1 MTTKQYKDLTG
12 KSLDEVHLASFTG
25 YEIKREYSKPSFITE
40 YLDGEVLG
48 TISFRP
54 TKLPVIFS
62 VKYGNYREERYNH
75 GGISS
80 RYVVNKDGKLS
91 GEYTRYT
98 SAGVLTEVR
107 YFNDSKEVTADIK
120 SFVNFSGSNEEFMQY
135 EFGEDEHFNIYMQ
148 YGAYF
153 KFLDEYDYVP
163 KRFDDIVACCLQ

>member
-12 KSLDEVHLASFTG
+12 TISDSVDLNNFTG
-25 YEIKREYSKPSFITE
+25 YEIKKEYSKVSYITE

-54 TKLPVIFS
+54 TMAPVIFS
-62 VKYGNYREERYNH
+62 VKYGSYREQRYNH

-80 RYVVNKDGKLS
+80 RYVVNKDEKLS
-91 GEYTRYT
+91 GEYERY
-98 SAGVLTEVR
+98 GLTGTLDEVR
-107 YFNDSKEVTADIK
+107 YFNDRIEVTNDIK
-120 SFVNFSGSNEEFMQY
+120 NFVNFKGPDEEFMTY

-163 KRFDDIVACCLQ
+163 KRFDDIVAYCLQ